1 MMSDEERRWR
11 CEPLSEPVPNSSA
24 WNIEVDE
31 SGHVNI
37 HARLITKK
45 SADDFSRSLER
56 VCAGLQHEGA

>member
-1 MMSDEERRWR
+1 MSDEERRWR
-11 CEPLSEPVPNSSA
+11 CELFPAPAHNASA

-31 SGHVNI
+31 NGHVNI

-56 VCAGLQHEGA
+56 VCAGLQHEKGR